1 MPMTRDQLDQ
11 YNVVWVSQSRNSGES
26 MPVGGGDVG
35 LNVWVE
41 DGELLFYIA
50 RAGCRDENGALLKL
64 GRVRI
69 SMAPNPHSN
78 SSFRQQLVVGVLGPG
93 PYGHQFRPRGRGSGL
108 AGRPQLPAVPFYAR
122 RQRAWTGSNSIQRGG
137 LFTFDAAYVNGK
149 KGPGY
154 TPDHR
159 QWGAAYT
166 AQNQRGEPCQGTQP
180 ASFLQS
186 IH

>member
-1 MPMTRDQLDQ
+1 M
-11 YNVVWVSQSRNSGES
+11 VINSGRGEEDQGWQ
-26 MPVGGGDVG
+26 VGR
-35 LNVWVE
+35 NYQ
-41 DGELLFYIA
+41 LFRFMLA
-50 RAGCRDENGALLKL
+50 ANAHGRDPTVFN
-64 GRVRI
+64 
-69 SMAPNPHSN
+69 
-78 SSFRQQLVVGVLGPG
+78 
-93 PYGHQFRPRGRGSGL
+93 
-108 AGRPQLPAVPFYAR
+108 
-122 RQRAWTGSNSIQRGG
+122 GG